1 MLGGTSH
8 IQRCVPDDNSSMYR
22 CTRNPGCS
30 MKYADKN
37 PPMAWT
43 TQGAHGIAV
52 ADSKL
57 NHLYGLLLIHR

>member
-8 IQRCVPDDNSSMYR
+8 THRCVPDSSSSMYR

-43 TQGAHGIAV
+43 TQGWVV
-52 ADSKL
+52 A
-57 NHLYGLLLIHR
+57 